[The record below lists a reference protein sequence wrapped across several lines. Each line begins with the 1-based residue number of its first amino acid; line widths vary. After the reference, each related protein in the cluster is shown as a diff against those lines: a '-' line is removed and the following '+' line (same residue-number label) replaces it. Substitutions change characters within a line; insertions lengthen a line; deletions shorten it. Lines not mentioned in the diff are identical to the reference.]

1 MAINGFLP
9 VWLLSPLKPSAT
21 TMVDVVDRTCWN
33 IRLLS
38 AEGKICSIGSGMV
51 EGMKRGKG
59 ILKVGMGLLA
69 WNWRLKLWWGV
80 LVRQAARPGVGKFIG
95 DRWDVG

>member
-1 MAINGFLP
+1 
-9 VWLLSPLKPSAT
+9 
-21 TMVDVVDRTCWN
+21 
-33 IRLLS
+33 
-38 AEGKICSIGSGMV
+38 MV